1 MNIIQKSKIWEK
13 SPFDSKTR
21 NKVRKL
27 KKNPD
32 LLYDSFYKNLEF
44 GTGGIRGIMGVGT
57 NRVNK
62 YTIGKTTQGLAKY
75 LLKSFKNDNIKVVL
89 AYDCRNNGVLY
100 SKVVSNVLSANG
112 IICYVFRDIRPTPQL
127 SFAIKELNA
136 QCGIMLTASH
146 NPPEYNGYKVY
157 WSDGGQIVP
166 PIDKNLIEIINST
179 KYEEINFKSE
189 KKYITKISKNFDN
202 KFIEAST
209 KSVKFKVLNQEN
221 LKITFSSLHGTSIKI
236 LPDLMKKEGFKNF
249 NIVDIESEPDGNF
262 GKLSSPNPED
272 PKSFKESL
280 KHANKTDSDIVI
292 VTDPDAD
299 RLGIAIRNNNKK
311 LVLLNGNQTMVIFT
325 DFLLNQLRLKKKL
338 NKNYFVATT
347 IVSTPLMSKI
357 AENYGVDCKITLT
370 GFKWISKLISENK
383 NIKFIGGGEES
394 YGYLVG
400 DLIRDKD
407 AITSSLLA
415 CKIAAYLKNQNKS
428 IFDYLISIYKKYG
441 LYKEK
446 LISIEKKGK
455 KGNEEINNLMNF
467 YRKYKSEYLGKYQIL
482 VKEDYESGF
491 SINLKS
497 TKKNKLNLPRTNLLR
512 FIFNDGSIL
521 SIRPSGTEPKIKLY
535 ISVNMSIKFDEK
547 IEKIETNLNNRI
559 DSIIRS
565 LKI

>member
-21 NKVRKL
+21 NKVREL

-112 IICYVFRDIRPTPQL
+112 IVCYVFRDIRPTPQL
-127 SFAIKELNA
+127 SFAIKELKA
-136 QCGIMLTASH
+136 HCGIMLTASH

-249 NIVDIESEPDGNF
+249 NIVAIESQPDGNF

-280 KHANKTDSDIVI
+280 KLANKTDSDIVI

-299 RLGIAIRNNNKK
+299 RLGIAIRNDNKK

-357 AENYGVDCKITLT
+357 AESYGVDCKITLT

-491 SINLKS
+491 STNLKS
-497 TKKNKLNLPRTNLLR
+497 TKKNKLNLPKTNLLR

-559 DSIIRS
+559 DNIIRS

>member
-13 SPFDSKTR
+13 NPFDSKTR
-21 NKVRKL
+21 NKVREL

-57 NRVNK
+57 NRINK

-75 LLKSFKNDNIKVVL
+75 LLKSFKNNSIKVVL
-89 AYDCRNNGVLY
+89 AFDCRNNGVLY

-127 SFAIKELNA
+127 SFAIKKLKA

-249 NIVDIESEPDGNF
+249 NIVDVESQPDGNF

-280 KHANKTDSDIVI
+280 KLANKTDSDIVI

-299 RLGIAIRNNNKK
+299 RLGIAIRNNEKK

-325 DFLLNQLRLKKKL
+325 DFLLNKLKLKKKL
-338 NKNYFVATT
+338 NKNYFIATT
-347 IVSTPLMSKI
+347 IVSTPLMNKI

-383 NIKFIGGGEES
+383 NIKFVGGGEES

-400 DLIRDKD
+400 DLVRDKD

-455 KGNEEINNLMNF
+455 KGNDEINNLMNF
-467 YRKYKSEYLGKYQIL
+467 YRKYKSKYLGKYQIV
-482 VKEDYESGF
+482 VKEDYKSGF
-491 SINLKS
+491 STNLKS
-497 TKKNKLNLPRTNLLR
+497 TKKNKLNLPKTNLLR
-512 FIFNDGSIL
+512 FIFKNGSIL

-535 ISVNMSIKFDEK
+535 ISVNMSIKFDKE
-547 IEKIETNLNNRI
+547 IEKIEINLNNRI
-559 DSIIRS
+559 NNIIRS

>member
-21 NKVRKL
+21 NKVREL

-127 SFAIKELNA
+127 SFAIKKLNA

-179 KYEEINFKSE
+179 KYEEINFKSK

-249 NIVDIESEPDGNF
+249 NIVDIESQPDGNF

-280 KHANKTDSDIVI
+280 KLANKTDSDIVI

-455 KGNEEINNLMNF
+455 KGNDEINNLMNF

-491 SINLKS
+491 STNLKS

-559 DSIIRS
+559 DNIIRS

>member
-21 NKVRKL
+21 NKVREL

-136 QCGIMLTASH
+136 HCGIMLTASH

-249 NIVDIESEPDGNF
+249 NIVTIESQPDGNF

-280 KHANKTDSDIVI
+280 KLANKTDSDIVI

-299 RLGIAIRNNNKK
+299 RLGIAIRNDNKK

-441 LYKEK
+441 MYKEK

-497 TKKNKLNLPRTNLLR
+497 TKKNKLNLPKTNLLR

-559 DSIIRS
+559 DNIIRS

>member
-21 NKVRKL
+21 NKVREL

-249 NIVDIESEPDGNF
+249 NIVDIESQPDGNF

-280 KHANKTDSDIVI
+280 KLANKTDSDIVI

-491 SINLKS
+491 STNLKS
-497 TKKNKLNLPRTNLLR
+497 TKKNKLNLPKTNLLR

-559 DSIIRS
+559 DNIIRS

>member
-21 NKVRKL
+21 NKVREL

-112 IICYVFRDIRPTPQL
+112 IVCYVFRDIRPTPQL
-127 SFAIKELNA
+127 SFAIKELKA
-136 QCGIMLTASH
+136 HCGIMLTASH

-236 LPDLMKKEGFKNF
+236 LPDLMKKEGFRNF
-249 NIVDIESEPDGNF
+249 NIVDTESQPDGNF

-280 KHANKTDSDIVI
+280 KLANKTDSDIVI

-299 RLGIAIRNNNKK
+299 RLGIAIRNNDKK

-491 SINLKS
+491 STNLKS

-559 DSIIRS
+559 DNIIRS

>member
-21 NKVRKL
+21 NKVREL

-100 SKVVSNVLSANG
+100 SKIVSNVLSANG

-127 SFAIKELNA
+127 SFAIKKLNA

-209 KSVKFKVLNQEN
+209 KSVKFIVLN
-221 LKITFSSLHGTSIKI
+221 
-236 LPDLMKKEGFKNF
+236 
-249 NIVDIESEPDGNF
+249 
-262 GKLSSPNPED
+262 
-272 PKSFKESL
+272 
-280 KHANKTDSDIVI
+280 
-292 VTDPDAD
+292 
-299 RLGIAIRNNNKK
+299 
-311 LVLLNGNQTMVIFT
+311 
-325 DFLLNQLRLKKKL
+325 
-338 NKNYFVATT
+338 
-347 IVSTPLMSKI
+347 
-357 AENYGVDCKITLT
+357 
-370 GFKWISKLISENK
+370 
-383 NIKFIGGGEES
+383 
-394 YGYLVG
+394 
-400 DLIRDKD
+400 
-407 AITSSLLA
+407 
-415 CKIAAYLKNQNKS
+415 
-428 IFDYLISIYKKYG
+428 
-441 LYKEK
+441 
-446 LISIEKKGK
+446 
-455 KGNEEINNLMNF
+455 
-467 YRKYKSEYLGKYQIL
+467 
-482 VKEDYESGF
+482 
-491 SINLKS
+491 
-497 TKKNKLNLPRTNLLR
+497 
-512 FIFNDGSIL
+512 
-521 SIRPSGTEPKIKLY
+521 
-535 ISVNMSIKFDEK
+535 
-547 IEKIETNLNNRI
+547 
-559 DSIIRS
+559 
-565 LKI
+565 

>member
-21 NKVRKL
+21 NKVREL

-89 AYDCRNNGVLY
+89 AYDCRNNGVFY

-236 LPDLMKKEGFKNF
+236 LPDLMKKEGFRNF
-249 NIVDIESEPDGNF
+249 NIVDTESQPDGNF

-280 KHANKTDSDIVI
+280 KLANKTDSDIVI

-491 SINLKS
+491 STNLKS

-559 DSIIRS
+559 DNIIRS

>member
-21 NKVRKL
+21 NKVREL

-44 GTGGIRGIMGVGT
+44 GTGGIRGIMGVGS

-127 SFAIKELNA
+127 SFAIKKLNA

-249 NIVDIESEPDGNF
+249 NIVDIESQPDGNF

-280 KHANKTDSDIVI
+280 KLANKTDSDIVI

-491 SINLKS
+491 STNLKS

>member
-1 MNIIQKSKIWEK
+1 MKVIQKSKIWEK

-21 NKVRKL
+21 NEVREL

-62 YTIGKTTQGLAKY
+62 YTIAKTTQGLAKY

-127 SFAIKELNA
+127 SFAIKKLNA

-209 KSVKFKVLNQEN
+209 KSVKFKVLNKEN

-249 NIVDIESEPDGNF
+249 NIVDIESQPDGNF

-280 KHANKTDSDIVI
+280 KLANKTDSDIVI

-299 RLGIAIRNNNKK
+299 RLGIAIRNNDKK

-491 SINLKS
+491 STNLKS

-547 IEKIETNLNNRI
+547 IEKIETNLNNKI
-559 DSIIRS
+559 DNIIRS

>member
-21 NKVRKL
+21 NKVREL

-44 GTGGIRGIMGVGT
+44 GTGGIRGIMGVGS

-136 QCGIMLTASH
+136 HCGIMLTASH

-249 NIVDIESEPDGNF
+249 NIVDIESQPDGNF

-280 KHANKTDSDIVI
+280 KLANKTDSDIVI

-491 SINLKS
+491 STNLKS
-497 TKKNKLNLPRTNLLR
+497 SKKNKLNLPRTNLLR

-559 DSIIRS
+559 DNIIRS

>member
-1 MNIIQKSKIWEK
+1 MNIVEKSKIWEK

-21 NKVRKL
+21 DEVREL

-32 LLYDSFYKNLEF
+32 LLFDSFYKNLEF

-57 NRVNK
+57 NRINK

-75 LLKSFKNDNIKVVL
+75 LLKSFKNHPIKVVL
-89 AYDCRNNGVLY
+89 AYDCRRNGVLY

-112 IICYVFRDIRPTPQL
+112 IICYIFRDIRPTPQL
-127 SFAIKELNA
+127 SFTIKKLNA

-166 PIDKNLIEIINST
+166 PIDKKLIEIINST

-189 KKYITKISKNFDN
+189 KKNIVKISKNFDN
-202 KFIEAST
+202 TFIDASI

-236 LPDLMKKEGFKNF
+236 LPNLMKKEGFKNF
-249 NIVDIESEPDGNF
+249 NIVDIESKPDGGF

-272 PKSFKESL
+272 PKSFKESIKL
-280 KHANKTDSDIVI
+280 ANKTDSDIVI

-299 RLGIAIRNNNKK
+299 RLGIAIRDNDKK
-311 LVLLNGNQTMVIFT
+311 LVLLNGNQAMIIFT
-325 DFLLNQLRLKKKL
+325 DFLLNQLKLKKKL
-338 NKNYFVATT
+338 DKNYFIAST
-347 IVSTPLMSKI
+347 IVSTPLMNKI
-357 AENYGVDCKITLT
+357 ADSYGVNCEITLT

-383 NIKFIGGGEES
+383 NTKFIGGGEES

-415 CKIAAYLKNQNKS
+415 CKIAAYLKIQNKS
-428 IFDYLISIYKKYG
+428 IFDYLISIYKRFG

-455 KGNEEINNLMNF
+455 KGIDEINKLMDF
-467 YRKYKSEYLGKYQIL
+467 YRNYKSNFFGKYEI
-482 VKEDYESGF
+482 VCKEDYGSGF
-491 SINLKS
+491 STNLQS
-497 TKKNKLNLPRTNLLR
+497 TKKIKLNLPRTNLLR
-512 FIFNDGSIL
+512 FIFKNGSIL

-535 ISVNMSIKFDEK
+535 ISVNKSIKYDEE
-547 IEKIETNLNNRI
+547 IQKIETNLNTRI
-559 DSIIRS
+559 NNIIRS

>member
-21 NKVRKL
+21 NKVREL

-127 SFAIKELNA
+127 SFAIKKLNA

-236 LPDLMKKEGFKNF
+236 LPDLMKKEGFRNF
-249 NIVDIESEPDGNF
+249 NIVDTESQPDGNF

-280 KHANKTDSDIVI
+280 KLANKTDSDIVI

-299 RLGIAIRNNNKK
+299 RLGIAIRNNDKK

-491 SINLKS
+491 STNLKS

-559 DSIIRS
+559 DNIIRS

>member
-21 NKVRKL
+21 NKVREL
-27 KKNPD
+27 KKNLD

-57 NRVNK
+57 NRINK

-75 LLKSFKNDNIKVVL
+75 LLKSFKNENIKVVL

-127 SFAIKELNA
+127 SFAIKKLNA

-166 PIDKNLIEIINST
+166 PIDKKLIEIINST
-179 KYEEINFKSE
+179 KYEEINFKS
-189 KKYITKISKNFDN
+189 KKRNIIKINKNFDN
-202 KFIEAST
+202 EFIEAST

-249 NIVDIESEPDGNF
+249 NIVDIESQPDGNF

-280 KHANKTDSDIVI
+280 KLANKTDSDIVI

-299 RLGIAIRNNNKK
+299 RLGVAIRNNDKK

-325 DFLLNQLRLKKKL
+325 DFLLNQLKLKKKL
-338 NKNYFVATT
+338 NKNYFIATT
-347 IVSTPLMSKI
+347 IVSTPLMNKI

-455 KGNEEINNLMNF
+455 KGNDEINKLMNF
-467 YRKYKSEYLGKYQIL
+467 YRNYKSKYLGKYQIL

-491 SINLKS
+491 SLNLKS
-497 TKKNKLNLPRTNLLR
+497 AKKNILNLPRTNLLR

-535 ISVNMSIKFDEK
+535 ISVNMTIKFDEE

-559 DSIIRS
+559 NNIIRS

>member
-21 NKVRKL
+21 NKVREL

-127 SFAIKELNA
+127 SFAIKKLNA

-249 NIVDIESEPDGNF
+249 NIVDIESQPDGNF

-280 KHANKTDSDIVI
+280 KLANKTNSDIVI

-299 RLGIAIRNNNKK
+299 RLGIAIRNNDKK

-491 SINLKS
+491 STNLKS

-559 DSIIRS
+559 DNIIRS

>member
-21 NKVRKL
+21 NKVREL

-136 QCGIMLTASH
+136 HCGIMLTASH

-236 LPDLMKKEGFKNF
+236 LPDLMKKEGFRNF
-249 NIVDIESEPDGNF
+249 NIVDTESQPDGNF

-280 KHANKTDSDIVI
+280 KLANKTDSDIVI

-299 RLGIAIRNNNKK
+299 RLGIAIRNDNKK

-491 SINLKS
+491 STNLKS

-559 DSIIRS
+559 DNIIRS

>member
-21 NKVRKL
+21 NKVREL

-44 GTGGIRGIMGVGT
+44 GTGGIRGIMGVGS

-127 SFAIKELNA
+127 SFAIKKLNA

-249 NIVDIESEPDGNF
+249 NIVDIESQPDGNF

-280 KHANKTDSDIVI
+280 KLANKTDSDIVI

-299 RLGIAIRNNNKK
+299 RLGIAIRNNDKK

-491 SINLKS
+491 STNLKS

-559 DSIIRS
+559 DNIIRS

>member
-21 NKVRKL
+21 NKVREL
-27 KKNPD
+27 KKNLD

-57 NRVNK
+57 NRINK

-127 SFAIKELNA
+127 SFAIKKLNA

-166 PIDKNLIEIINST
+166 PIDKKLIEIINST
-179 KYEEINFKSE
+179 KYEEINFKS
-189 KKYITKISKNFDN
+189 KKRNIIKINKNFDN
-202 KFIEAST
+202 EFIEAST

-249 NIVDIESEPDGNF
+249 NIVDIESQPDGNF

-280 KHANKTDSDIVI
+280 KLANKTDSDIVI

-299 RLGIAIRNNNKK
+299 RLGVAIRNNDKK

-325 DFLLNQLRLKKKL
+325 DFLLNQLKLKKKL
-338 NKNYFVATT
+338 NKNYFIATT
-347 IVSTPLMSKI
+347 IVSTPLMNKI

-455 KGNEEINNLMNF
+455 KGNDEINKLMNF
-467 YRKYKSEYLGKYQIL
+467 YRSYKSKYLGKYQIL

-491 SINLKS
+491 SLNLKS
-497 TKKNKLNLPRTNLLR
+497 AKKNKLNLPRTNLLR

-535 ISVNMSIKFDEK
+535 ISVNMPIKFDEG

-559 DSIIRS
+559 NNIIRS

>member
-21 NKVRKL
+21 NKVREL

-136 QCGIMLTASH
+136 HCGIMLTASH

-249 NIVDIESEPDGNF
+249 NIVTIESQPDGNF

-280 KHANKTDSDIVI
+280 KLANKTDSDIVI

-299 RLGIAIRNNNKK
+299 RLGIAIRNDNKK

-428 IFDYLISIYKKYG
+428 IYDYLISIYKKYG

-491 SINLKS
+491 STNLKS

-535 ISVNMSIKFDEK
+535 ISVNMSIKFDGK
-547 IEKIETNLNNRI
+547 IEKIEANLNNRI
-559 DSIIRS
+559 ENIIRS

>member
-21 NKVRKL
+21 NKVREL

-249 NIVDIESEPDGNF
+249 NIVDIESQPDGNF

-280 KHANKTDSDIVI
+280 KLANKTDSDIVI

-299 RLGIAIRNNNKK
+299 RLGIAIRNNDKK

-491 SINLKS
+491 STNLKS

-559 DSIIRS
+559 DNIIRS

>member
-21 NKVRKL
+21 NKVREL

-44 GTGGIRGIMGVGT
+44 GTGGIRGIMGVGS

-202 KFIEAST
+202 KFIKAST

-249 NIVDIESEPDGNF
+249 NIVDIESQPDGNF

-280 KHANKTDSDIVI
+280 KLANKTDSDIVI

-491 SINLKS
+491 STNLKS

-559 DSIIRS
+559 DNIIRS

>member
-21 NKVRKL
+21 NKVREL

-136 QCGIMLTASH
+136 HCGIMLTASH

-249 NIVDIESEPDGNF
+249 NIVDIESQPDGNF

-280 KHANKTDSDIVI
+280 KLANKTDSDIVI

-491 SINLKS
+491 STNLKS

-547 IEKIETNLNNRI
+547 IEKIEANLNNRI
-559 DSIIRS
+559 DNIIRS

>member
-13 SPFDSKTR
+13 SPFDSKTI
-21 NKVRKL
+21 NKVREL
-27 KKNPD
+27 KNNPD

-127 SFAIKELNA
+127 SFAIKKLNA

-209 KSVKFKVLNQEN
+209 KSVKFKVLNKEN

-249 NIVDIESEPDGNF
+249 NIVDIESQPDGNF

-280 KHANKTDSDIVI
+280 KLANKTDSDIVI

-299 RLGIAIRNNNKK
+299 RLGIAIRNNDKK

-491 SINLKS
+491 STNLKS
-497 TKKNKLNLPRTNLLR
+497 TKKNKLNLPKTNLLR

-559 DSIIRS
+559 DNIIRS

>member
-21 NKVRKL
+21 NKVREL

-57 NRVNK
+57 NRINK

-75 LLKSFKNDNIKVVL
+75 LLKNFKNDNIKVVL

-127 SFAIKELNA
+127 SFAIKKLNA

-166 PIDKNLIEIINST
+166 PIDKKLIEIINST
-179 KYEEINFKSE
+179 KYEEINFKS
-189 KKYITKISKNFDN
+189 KKRNIIKINKNFDN
-202 KFIEAST
+202 EFIEAST

-249 NIVDIESEPDGNF
+249 NIVDIESQPDGNF

-280 KHANKTDSDIVI
+280 KLANKTDSDIVI

-299 RLGIAIRNNNKK
+299 RLGVAIRNNDKK

-325 DFLLNQLRLKKKL
+325 DFLLNQLKLKKKL
-338 NKNYFVATT
+338 NKNYFIATT
-347 IVSTPLMSKI
+347 IVSTPLMNKI

-455 KGNEEINNLMNF
+455 KGNDEINKLMNF
-467 YRKYKSEYLGKYQIL
+467 YRNYKSKYLGKYQIL

-491 SINLKS
+491 SLNLKS
-497 TKKNKLNLPRTNLLR
+497 GKKNKLNLPRTNLLR

-535 ISVNMSIKFDEK
+535 ISVNMPIKFDEE

-559 DSIIRS
+559 NNIIRS

>member
-21 NKVRKL
+21 NKVREL

-280 KHANKTDSDIVI
+280 KLANKTDSDIVI

-491 SINLKS
+491 STNLKS

-535 ISVNMSIKFDEK
+535 ISVNMSIKFDGK
-547 IEKIETNLNNRI
+547 IEKIEANLNDRI
-559 DSIIRS
+559 ENIIRS

>member
-21 NKVRKL
+21 NKVREL

-249 NIVDIESEPDGNF
+249 NIVDIESQPDGNF

-280 KHANKTDSDIVI
+280 KLANKTDSDIVI

-491 SINLKS
+491 STNLKS

-559 DSIIRS
+559 DNIIRS

>member
-21 NKVRKL
+21 NKVREL

-249 NIVDIESEPDGNF
+249 NIVDIESQPDGNF

-280 KHANKTDSDIVI
+280 KLANKTDSDIVI
-292 VTDPDAD
+292 ITDPDAD

-491 SINLKS
+491 STNLKS

>member
-1 MNIIQKSKIWEK
+1 MKVIQKSKIWEK

-21 NKVRKL
+21 NKVREL
-27 KKNPD
+27 KKDPD
-32 LLYDSFYKNLEF
+32 LFYDSFYKNLEF
-44 GTGGIRGIMGVGT
+44 GTGGIRGLMGVGT
-57 NRVNK
+57 NRINE

-127 SFAIKELNA
+127 SFAIKKLNA

-166 PIDKNLIEIINST
+166 PIDKKLIEIINST
-179 KYEEINFKSE
+179 KYEEINFKP
-189 KKYITKISKNFDN
+189 KIKNIKKISKNFDN
-202 KFIEAST
+202 KFIKASI
-209 KSVKFKVLNQEN
+209 KSIEFKVLNQEN

-249 NIVDIESEPDGNF
+249 NIVDIESQPDGNF

-280 KHANKTDSDIVI
+280 RLANKTDSDIVI

-299 RLGIAIRNNNKK
+299 RLGIAIRNNDKK

-325 DFLLNQLRLKKKL
+325 DFLLNQLNLKKKL
-338 NKNYFVATT
+338 NKNYFIATS
-347 IVSTPLMSKI
+347 IVSTPLMSKL
-357 AENYGVDCKITLT
+357 AESYGVDCKITLT

-491 SINLKS
+491 STNLKS

-535 ISVNMSIKFDEK
+535 ISVNMSIKCDEK

-559 DSIIRS
+559 DNIIRS

>member
-21 NKVRKL
+21 NKVREL
-27 KKNPD
+27 KKNLD
-32 LLYDSFYKNLEF
+32 LLHDSFYKNLEF

-57 NRVNK
+57 NRINK

-75 LLKSFKNDNIKVVL
+75 LLKSFKNENIKVVL

-127 SFAIKELNA
+127 SFAIKKLNA

-166 PIDKNLIEIINST
+166 PIDKKLIEIINST
-179 KYEEINFKSE
+179 KYEEINFKS
-189 KKYITKISKNFDN
+189 KKRNIIKINKNFDN
-202 KFIEAST
+202 EFIEAST

-249 NIVDIESEPDGNF
+249 NIVDIESQPDGNF

-280 KHANKTDSDIVI
+280 KLANKTDSDIVI

-299 RLGIAIRNNNKK
+299 RLGVAIRNNDKK

-325 DFLLNQLRLKKKL
+325 DFLLNQLKLKKKL
-338 NKNYFVATT
+338 NKNYFIATT
-347 IVSTPLMSKI
+347 IVSTPLMNKI

-455 KGNEEINNLMNF
+455 KGNDEINKLMNF
-467 YRKYKSEYLGKYQIL
+467 YRNYKSKYLGKYQIL

-491 SINLKS
+491 SLNLKS
-497 TKKNKLNLPRTNLLR
+497 AKKNILNLPRTNLLR

-535 ISVNMSIKFDEK
+535 ISVNMTIKFDEE

-559 DSIIRS
+559 NNIIRS

>member
-21 NKVRKL
+21 NKVREL

>member
-21 NKVRKL
+21 NKVREL

-75 LLKSFKNDNIKVVL
+75 LLKSYKNDNIKVVL

-280 KHANKTDSDIVI
+280 KLANKTDSDIVI

-491 SINLKS
+491 STNLKS

-559 DSIIRS
+559 DNIIRS

>member
-21 NKVRKL
+21 NKVREL

-249 NIVDIESEPDGNF
+249 NIVDIESQPDGNF

-280 KHANKTDSDIVI
+280 KLANKTDSDIVI

-428 IFDYLISIYKKYG
+428 IYDYLISIYKKYG

-491 SINLKS
+491 STNLKS

-559 DSIIRS
+559 DNIIRS

>member
-21 NKVRKL
+21 NKVREL

-44 GTGGIRGIMGVGT
+44 GTGGIRGIMGVGS

-127 SFAIKELNA
+127 SFAIKKLNA

-249 NIVDIESEPDGNF
+249 NIVDIESQPDGNF

-280 KHANKTDSDIVI
+280 KLANKTDSDIVI

-491 SINLKS
+491 STNLKS

-559 DSIIRS
+559 DNIIRS

>member
-21 NKVRKL
+21 NKVREL

-44 GTGGIRGIMGVGT
+44 GTGGIRGIMGVGS

-249 NIVDIESEPDGNF
+249 NIVDIESQPDGNF

-280 KHANKTDSDIVI
+280 KLANKTDSDIVI

-559 DSIIRS
+559 DNIIRS

>member
-21 NKVRKL
+21 NKVREL

-136 QCGIMLTASH
+136 HCGIMLTASH

-249 NIVDIESEPDGNF
+249 NIVDIESQPDGNF

-280 KHANKTDSDIVI
+280 KLANKTDSDIVI

-491 SINLKS
+491 STNLKS

-559 DSIIRS
+559 DNIIRS